1 MAGALGPCTRV
12 LSVIN
17 ARGWIVVALAATAI
31 LSLASHARGA
41 TARPS
46 LPPPS
51 LCDVARSILREAR
64 GDVRLAEMIARK
76 RGHSDFEIAAAKRF
90 CRRS

>member
-1 MAGALGPCTRV
+1 MVTPGK
-12 LSVIN
+12 
-17 ARGWIVVALAATAI
+17 RGWVVVALATTAI

-41 TARPS
+41 TSRAA
-46 LPPPS
+46 LPPPG

-64 GDVRLAEMIARK
+64 GDVRLAEMIARR

>member
-1 MAGALGPCTRV
+1 MTPGP
-12 LSVIN
+12 
-17 ARGWIVVALAATAI
+17 RGWIVVAIATTAI

-41 TARPS
+41 TSRAA
-46 LPPPS
+46 LPPPG

-76 RGHSDFEIAAAKRF
+76 RGYSSAAIAMAKQF
-90 CRRS
+90 CPRG

>member
-1 MAGALGPCTRV
+1 MIPGP
-12 LSVIN
+12 
-17 ARGWIVVALAATAI
+17 RGWIVVALATTAI
-31 LSLASHARGA
+31 LSLASNARGA
-41 TARPS
+41 SARPS

-64 GDVRLAEMIARK
+64 GDVRLAEMIARR

>member
-1 MAGALGPCTRV
+1 MAMMTKRALV
-12 LSVIN
+12 AFLLLSS
-17 ARGWIVVALAATAI
+17 GIV
-31 LSLASHARGA
+31 SLAHARQ
-41 TARPS
+41 S
-46 LPPPS
+46 PPPPG

-64 GDVRLAEMIARK
+64 GDVRLAEMIARR

>member
-1 MAGALGPCTRV
+1 MVTPGP
-12 LSVIN
+12 
-17 ARGWIVVALAATAI
+17 RGWIVIALASAAI

-64 GDVRLAEMIARK
+64 GDVRLAEMIARR
-76 RGHSDFEIAAAKRF
+76 RGYSSASIAMAKQF
-90 CRRS
+90 CPRG